1 MQWISEHSLTLGFIA
16 VYLLLLAYH
25 AWHGSRRVNSLSD
38 YLVAGRNLGGWLV
51 ALSFYATF
59 MSTNTFI
66 GAAGKSY
73 DVGMVWC
80 IGIVVYVGLCC
91 VSWFLVAPRFVPLT
105 REYGSLTVADF
116 LGHRYGSL
124 LLRRVAAVIIVFA
137 SIIYLVAIYKGS
149 ALALTGMLDLR
160 YEVAVVVILLVVTAY
175 TLAGGF
181 QSVVLTDAVQGTLM
195 VLGAVGMAVA
205 LLIRGG
211 GLGSMLQT
219 IQAKDPALLSW
230 SGNMPVLTILGL
242 SLAVGLKYLVE
253 PRQLSRF
260 YGLRNKSALRQ
271 ASIIAP
277 LLILLTYI
285 CLLPAGALAHSVL
298 PDAISDSDEV
308 IPALLAR
315 AQLFGPVLSSLFL
328 LVLLS
333 AAMSS
338 LDSVLLVAASAIEH
352 DLVAPHRPDE
362 DPRGVRWTRAW
373 VVVVS
378 VASALVAVSPFA
390 SDIMSLTSLSGS
402 VYGAC
407 FLPALVLGLFL
418 KRARV
423 AAALASSISGLVAV
437 VGWFIARKT
446 GYVELHEVYVGL
458 LVGLGVYLLVMMCEK
473 NKDTGTGRAEYVLPD
488 ESRGR
493 G

>member
-1 MQWISEHSLTLGFIA
+1 MQWIADHSLTLGFIA

-73 DVGMVWC
+73 SVGMVWC

-116 LGHRYGSL
+116 LGYRYQSL

-160 YEVAVVVILLVVTAY
+160 YEVAVAIIFLVVTAY

-181 QSVVLTDAVQGTLM
+181 QSVVLTDAVQGILM
-195 VLGAVGMAVA
+195 VVGAVGMAVA
-205 LLIRGG
+205 LLLRGG
-211 GLGSMLQT
+211 GLGSMLET
-219 IQAKDPALLSW
+219 IQDKDPALLSW
-230 SGNMPVLTILGL
+230 SGHMPILTILGL
-242 SLAVGLKYLVE
+242 SLAVGLKYVVE
-253 PRQLSRF
+253 PRQLSRV

-277 LLILLTYI
+277 LLILLTYT
-285 CLLPAGALAHSVL
+285 CLLPVGALSHAVL
-298 PDAISDSDEV
+298 PDVISDSDQV
-308 IPALLAR
+308 IPTLLAR
-315 AQLFGPVLSSLFL
+315 AELFGPVLSSLFL

-338 LDSVLLVAASAIEH
+338 LDSVLLVAASAIDH
-352 DLVAPHRPDE
+352 DLLAPHRPDD
-362 DPRGVRWTRAW
+362 DPRGVRCTRGW

-390 SDIMSLTSLSGS
+390 SDIMSLTSLSGAL
-402 VYGAC
+402 YGAC
-407 FLPALVLGLFL
+407 FLPALVVGMFL
-418 KRARV
+418 KRAR
-423 AAALASSISGLVAV
+423 AGAALASSVCGLLAV
-437 VGWFIARKT
+437 VGWYIART
-446 GYVELHEVYVGL
+446 LGLVSLHEVYIGL
-458 LVGLGVYLLVMMCEK
+458 LVGMGVYLLIALPGPKK
-473 NKDTGTGRAEYVLPD
+473 NQVP
-488 ESRGR
+488 S
-493 G
+493 

>member
-1 MQWISEHSLTLGFIA
+1 MEWIQDHALTLGFIA
-16 VYLLLLAYH
+16 VYLMLLAFH

-38 YLVAGRNLGGWLV
+38 YLVAGRNLGGWVV

-73 DVGMVWC
+73 SVGMVWC

-116 LGHRYGSL
+116 LGYRYQSL
-124 LLRRVAAVIIVFA
+124 MLRRVAAVIIVFA

-149 ALALTGMLDLR
+149 ALALTGMLDLQ
-160 YEVAVVVILLVVTAY
+160 YEVAVAIIFLVVTAY

-181 QSVVLTDAVQGTLM
+181 QSVVLTDVVQGTLM

-219 IQAKDPALLSW
+219 IQEKDPALLSW
-230 SGNMPVLTILGL
+230 SGHMPILTILGL
-242 SLAVGLKYLVE
+242 SLAVGLKYVVE

-277 LLILLTYI
+277 LLILLTYT
-285 CLLPAGALAHSVL
+285 CLLPVGALAHSVL

-315 AQLFGPVLSSLFL
+315 AELFGPVFSSLFL

-338 LDSVLLVAASAIEH
+338 LDSVLLVAASAIDH

-362 DPRGVRWTRAW
+362 DPSGVRWTRAW

-378 VASALVAVSPFA
+378 VVSALVAVSPFA
-390 SDIMSLTSLSGS
+390 SDIMTLTSLSGAL
-402 VYGAC
+402 YGAC
-407 FLPALVLGLFL
+407 FLPALVVGLFL
-418 KRARV
+418 KRAR
-423 AAALASSISGLVAV
+423 AGAALASAVCGLLAV
-437 VGWFIARKT
+437 VGWYIARTLK
-446 GYVELHEVYVGL
+446 VVSLHEVYVGL
-458 LVGLGVYLLVMMCEK
+458 LVGLGVYLLIAFLGPKEDQV
-473 NKDTGTGRAEYVLPD
+473 P
-488 ESRGR
+488 S
-493 G
+493 

>member
-1 MQWISEHSLTLGFIA
+1 MEWIQDHALTLGFIV

-25 AWHGSRRVNSLSD
+25 AWHGSRRINSLSD
-38 YLVAGRNLGGWLV
+38 YLVAGRNLGGWVV

-73 DVGMVWC
+73 SVGMVWC

-116 LGHRYGSL
+116 LGYRYQSL

-160 YEVAVVVILLVVTAY
+160 YEVAVAIIFLVVTAY

-181 QSVVLTDAVQGTLM
+181 QSVVLTDAVQGILM
-195 VLGAVGMAVA
+195 VVGAVGMAVA
-205 LLIRGG
+205 LLLRGG
-211 GLGSMLQT
+211 GLGSMLET

-230 SGNMPVLTILGL
+230 SGHMPILTILGL
-242 SLAVGLKYLVE
+242 SLAVGLKYVVE

-277 LLILLTYI
+277 LLILLTYT
-285 CLLPAGALAHSVL
+285 CLLPVGALSHAVL
-298 PDAISDSDEV
+298 PGVISDSDQV

-315 AQLFGPVLSSLFL
+315 AELFGPVLSSLFL

-338 LDSVLLVAASAIEH
+338 LDSVLLVAASAIDH
-352 DLVAPHRPDE
+352 DLLAPHRPDD
-362 DPRGVRWTRAW
+362 DPRGVRCTRGW

-390 SDIMSLTSLSGS
+390 SDIMSLTSLSGAL
-402 VYGAC
+402 YGAC
-407 FLPALVLGLFL
+407 FLPALVVGMFL
-418 KRARV
+418 KRAR
-423 AAALASSISGLVAV
+423 AGAALASSVCGLLAV
-437 VGWFIARKT
+437 VGWYIART
-446 GYVELHEVYVGL
+446 LGLVSLHEVYIGL
-458 LVGLGVYLLVMMCEK
+458 LVGMGVYLLI
-473 NKDTGTGRAEYVLPD
+473 ALPGPK
-488 ESRGR
+488 ENQVPS
-493 G
+493 

>member
-16 VYLLLLAYH
+16 VYLVLLAYH
-25 AWHGSRRVNSLSD
+25 AWHGSRRVHSLSD

-91 VSWFLVAPRFVPLT
+91 VAWFLVAPRFVPLT

-116 LGHRYGSL
+116 LGYRYGSL

-137 SIIYLVAIYKGS
+137 SIVYLVAIYKGS
-149 ALALTGMLDLR
+149 ALALTGMLDLP
-160 YEVAVVVILLVVTAY
+160 YELAVVIILLVVTAY

-211 GLGSMLQT
+211 GLGSMLEA
-219 IQAKDPALLSW
+219 IEARDPALLSW

-242 SLAVGLKYLVE
+242 SLAVGLKYVVE

-277 LLILLTYI
+277 LLILVTYV
-285 CLLPAGALAHSVL
+285 CLLPAGALAHAVL
-298 PDAISDSDEV
+298 PEAISDSDEV

-338 LDSVLLVAASAIEH
+338 LDSVLLVAASAIDH

-407 FLPALVLGLFL
+407 FLPALVVGLFL
-418 KRARV
+418 QRISAT
-423 AAALASSISGLVAV
+423 AALASAITGLVTV

-446 GYVELHEVYVGL
+446 GHVELHEVYVGL
-458 LVGLGVYLLVMMCEK
+458 LVGLGVYLLCAFLGPREDRV
-473 NKDTGTGRAEYVLPD
+473 P
-488 ESRGR
+488 S
-493 G
+493 